1 MFTGKEISV
10 RNDPQV
16 THSKGRI
23 TQKFYRVHIKTR
35 KLFSKNFK
43 TQSIIVTTTG
53 FNKTFRILGIM
64 SKFLKHINIYVWISI
79 SIWSSMNMKK
89 IWKFWY
95 HSVVKFHLV
104 TKLRERYGV
113 VRDFIFRHDDALLH
127 IHERKS
133 EHQQQLTLA

>member
-23 TQKFYRVHIKTR
+23 TQKLYRVHIKSR
-35 KLFSKNFK
+35 KFFLKTFKNE
-43 TQSIIVTTTG
+43 SIIVTTTG
-53 FNKTFRILGIM
+53 SNRTFRGL

-79 SIWSSMNMKK
+79 SIWSSMNMKTM
-89 IWKFWY
+89 WKFWY

-133 EHQQQLTLA
+133 EHPQQLTLA

>member
-1 MFTGKEISV
+1 MIPKWLIQRGELHKNCTGWAK
-10 RNDPQV
+10 N
-16 THSKGRI
+16 
-23 TQKFYRVHIKTR
+23 TR
-35 KLFSKNFK
+35 KLFIKNFK
-43 TQSIIVTTTG
+43 NESIIVTTTG
-53 FNKTFRILGIM
+53 SNRTFRGL

-104 TKLRERYGV
+104 TRLRERYGV

-133 EHQQQLTLA
+133 EHPQQLTLA